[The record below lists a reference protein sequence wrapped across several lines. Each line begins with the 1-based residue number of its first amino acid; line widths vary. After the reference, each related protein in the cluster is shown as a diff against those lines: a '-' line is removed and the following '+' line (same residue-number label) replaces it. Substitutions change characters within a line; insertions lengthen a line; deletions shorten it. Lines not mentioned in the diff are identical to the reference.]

1 MLVLFCS
8 SCGTELSCGLGIYWV
23 VLSVIIGELGIYW
36 VVLSVL
42 IDKDLYNSIST
53 KIIFEKGCKV
63 IIVHFLG
70 IYSGLFDKALN
81 SLCCSYFLENKL

>member
-8 SCGTELSCGLGIYWV
+8 SCRTELYCGLGIYWV

-42 IDKDLYNSIST
+42 IDKDLYTSIST
-53 KIIFEKGCKV
+53 KIIFGKGLLSNYCS
-63 IIVHFLG
+63 FLG
-70 IYSGLFDKALN
+70 YLF
-81 SLCCSYFLENKL
+81 